1 MDVDHLAL
9 QAGLA
14 GKRGE
19 RVVSPA
25 QARGGSERHQRDVG
39 NVGDTCE
46 ANLPGV
52 PKPVVS
58 VVVPTR
64 DRAGYLD
71 VTLASLAD
79 QDLAEPYE
87 VIVVDDA
94 SADSTREVIARA
106 GVRSVLQDSPRGPN
120 AARNAGTRAAE
131 AAWIALVD
139 DDVFAPRGW
148 LRALM
153 EGARRHP
160 EADAV
165 GGPIRARLEG
175 PAPRSC
181 GRELPPVTTL
191 DLGDADVETKLV
203 WSANMAFS
211 RAAFDR
217 IGPFDEERPPGGDE
231 EEWLRR
237 LTESG
242 GRVFYIAD
250 AGLDHRRAGDDARLR
265 SLMRSAYHR
274 GRNLRA
280 YDESRGVA
288 PAVGREVRV
297 LAGCGWHTVRR
308 ACPQGLIMGA
318 HSAGRLMRAVRG

>member
-1 MDVDHLAL
+1 
-9 QAGLA
+9 
-14 GKRGE
+14 
-19 RVVSPA
+19 
-25 QARGGSERHQRDVG
+25 
-39 NVGDTCE
+39 
-46 ANLPGV
+46 
-52 PKPVVS
+52 VVS

-79 QDLAEPYE
+79 QDLDEPYE

-94 SADSTREVIARA
+94 SADSTAAVVARA
-106 GVRSVLQDSPRGPN
+106 GVRSVVQDSPQGPN
-120 AARNAGTRAAE
+120 AARNAGTRAAGAE
-131 AAWIALVD
+131 LIALVD
-139 DDVFAPRGW
+139 DDVFAPRNW
-148 LRALM
+148 LRALLQ
-153 EGARRHP
+153 GARRHS
-160 EADAV
+160 EADAW

-191 DLGDADVETKLV
+191 DLGGSDIETELV
-203 WSANMAFS
+203 WSANMLFRRGAFE
-211 RAAFDR
+211 R
-217 IGPFDEERPPGGDE
+217 IGPFDERRPPGGDE

-237 LTESG
+237 LAEAG

-250 AGLDHRRAGDDARLR
+250 AAIDHRRAGDDARLR
-265 SLMRSAYHR
+265 SLMRSAYRR

-288 PAVGREVRV
+288 PALGHELRV
-297 LAGCGWHTVRR
+297 LAGCGWHVVRR

-318 HSAGRLMRAVRG
+318 HSAGRLMQAAAR